1 MNEKTHKKTMK
12 KNISPHST
20 MREVLEAYPEAQPA
34 LFQRYPIGGC
44 NHCGFQ
50 PAEILA
56 EVCRRNDVLN
66 LDEVIKHIKNWHAQ
80 NGKTSATPEEFS
92 SMPLPKSAA
101 PCRTENSRKSRA
113 TKSYKVVVEWKQQE
127 TRKANDDLSQTQF
140 EESL

>member
-1 MNEKTHKKTMK
+1 MKKT
-12 KNISPHST
+12 ISPQST
-20 MREVLEAYPEAQPA
+20 MRKVLDAYPGAQHA
-34 LFQRYPIGGC
+34 LFQRYHIGGC
-44 NHCGFQ
+44 NHCGFE
-50 PAEILA
+50 PTETLA

-66 LDEVIKHIKNWHAQ
+66 VQEVIEHIKNWREQ

-92 SMPLPKSAA
+92 SMPLPKSEA